1 MTTTSS
7 AELLILGL
15 LHRERMHGYALTAF
29 LEHRLQFVSSL
40 KKPTAY
46 RMLERLLARG
56 LVEREVERDGRRP
69 ERMVYGITPAGRE
82 RLLVLLRQQLPH
94 AERFNNPINIP
105 LLFWELLPGSERAE
119 LLSERLAHI
128 RAQRAEIASFVDA
141 HSERTSPRLVLEHDL
156 VLLDAEI
163 GWLEQT
169 INELEAE
176 ADSLDAP
183 AQAAQP

>member
-15 LHRERMHGYALTAF
+15 LHHERMHGYALSAF
-29 LEHRLQFVSSL
+29 LEHRLRLVSSL

-46 RMLERLLARG
+46 RTLERLLARG

-82 RLLVLLRQQLPH
+82 RLLVLLRQELRHGERLINPMNVPILFWDLLPD
-94 AERFNNPINIP
+94 AERAA
-105 LLFWELLPGSERAE
+105 LLR
-119 LLSERLAHI
+119 ERLA
-128 RAQRAEIASFVDA
+128 EVIAHREETAAFAVA
-141 HSERTSPRLVLEHDL
+141 HSEGSSPRLALEHDL

-169 INELEAE
+169 ISRLEE
-176 ADSLDAP
+176 AGS
-183 AQAAQP
+183 